1 MSGQPN
7 DSATTPYRPAGDALG
22 PLCLVTG
29 GAGFMGINL
38 VRYLLCRG
46 YSVRSLDIAPF
57 AYPERDRVDVIEGDI
72 RDRATVERAVAGVEL
87 VFHCAAALPRS
98 RPEDIRSSIVD
109 GTRNVLA
116 AALRGSVARV
126 VYVSSTAV
134 YGIPDHHPLREDDR
148 LEGVG
153 PYGEAKIAAED
164 CCREFRSQGLCVP
177 ILRPKSF
184 VGPERL
190 GIFAILY
197 DWAADGRHF
206 PIIGAGANRYQ
217 LLDVEDLCQACLL
230 CATAP
235 AELANDTFNV
245 GAREFGTMREDF
257 QAVLDRAGHGR
268 RIIAFPRWP
277 AIQALRLLEALH
289 LSPLYRWVY
298 ETAATDSFVSC
309 ERIETKLGFVARYSN
324 RDALLRNYEW
334 YLAHRDEVRA
344 SSGVSHR
351 VQWRQG
357 LLGLL
362 KLLF

>member
-1 MSGQPN
+1 MSNP
-7 DSATTPYRPAGDALG
+7 R
-22 PLCLVTG
+22 CLVTG

-38 VRYLLCRG
+38 VRYLLPRG
-46 YSVRSLDIAPF
+46 YTVRSLDIAPF
-57 AYPERDRVDVIEGDI
+57 SYPERDVVDAIQGDV
-72 RDRATVERAVAGVEL
+72 RDADAVDRAMNDVDL

-98 RPEDIRSSIVD
+98 SPEDIQTSIVD

-116 AALRGSVARV
+116 SAARHGVERV
-126 VYVSSTAV
+126 IYISSTAV

-148 LEGVG
+148 LDGVG
-153 PYGEAKIAAED
+153 PYGRAKIEAEA
-164 CCREFRSQGLCVP
+164 CCEFSRRQGLCVP

-197 DWAADGRHF
+197 DWAFEGRNF
-206 PIIGAGANRYQ
+206 PLIGKGDNRYQ

-235 AELANDTFNV
+235 ADTANDTFNV
-245 GAREFGTMREDF
+245 GAEVFGTMREDF

-268 RIIAFPRWP
+268 RIVAFPRRP
-277 AIQALRLLEALH
+277 AILALRLLEALH
-289 LSPLYRWVY
+289 LSPLYQWVY
-298 ETAATDSFVSC
+298 ETAGTDSFVSC
-309 ERIETKLGFVARYSN
+309 ERIETRLGFAPRYSN
-324 RDALLRNYEW
+324 QEALLRNYQW
-334 YLAHRDEVRA
+334 YVEHRDEVRA

-351 VQWRQG
+351 TQWRQG

-362 KLLF
+362 KRLF